1 MSLGNLI
8 SALLSILKYLKPQNY
23 QGPREKNEGGGQV
36 RKKNKGQ
43 KLVKKTTLKL
53 FSYRLYK

>member
-23 QGPREKNEGGGQV
+23 QGPKE
-36 RKKNKGQ
+36 KNKGGASQ
-43 KLVKKTTLKL
+43 KKEERTETC
-53 FSYRLYK
+53 